1 MATTSK
7 KQKKAAD
14 KSKDAMGADVR
25 ELRRFLLKMVHDGAA
40 ESAIDLVLDL
50 VLQLRQDN
58 NDKAL
63 RIASL
68 LRARFGSTSEKISKE
83 QLDLFL
89 QSIRDDES
97 ESESDNAGLPDLP
110 ESSKPE
116 DGRKRNRTG
125 RNPLPAH
132 LPRKTHHHHP
142 AIADLQCSCSG
153 CVVDKLV
160 IGCESSEVLDFI
172 PAQVIVHEHLRY
184 KYACPICEQGV
195 IIAPVVDKPI
205 EGGRPGSGLLAQIA
219 VAKYEDHLPLYRQVE
234 QFKRLGIKLPKSTLG
249 SWLAH
254 VAMVMTPIYQRI
266 AAQVLDAEVL
276 GVDDTTIK
284 VQDRSKK
291 PAIKRGHIWS
301 YVGYKDGAPMSVCYD
316 YTPTWEGAGPRK
328 FLGERVGFVQADGY
342 KGLNEFFDENI
353 ERIRIG
359 CWAHTRRKFKDALN
373 AKELRAAKAFKFIA
387 RLYQIEELARN
398 LSPEQRQQMRDELAR
413 PTIAKLKV
421 WLAAERERARPSSYL
436 FAACRYAINQW
447 PTLLHYL
454 DDGRIPIDNNQVEN
468 RMRPVGIGRKNWL
481 FAGSDASGKRA
492 AILLTVLASAKLAGH
507 DRFAYLRSVI
517 TRISTGWPQSRLD
530 ELLPSNWVAD
540 VEPSRAPAAIAA

>member
-1 MATTSK
+1 MARTSK
-7 KQKKAAD
+7 KQNKAGD
-14 KSKDAMGADVR
+14 KSKDVMSADVR
-25 ELRRFLLKMVHDGAA
+25 ELRRFLLKMVRSGAGVK
-40 ESAIDLVLDL
+40 AIDLVLDL
-50 VLQLRQDN
+50 VLQLRRDN
-58 NDKAL
+58 NNKAL

-89 QSIRDDES
+89 QSVRDE
-97 ESESDNAGLPDLP
+97 EPESDSDDAELPDLP
-110 ESSKPE
+110 EPSKPK
-116 DGRKRNRTG
+116 GGGKRNRTG

-132 LPRKTHHHHP
+132 LPRETHHHHP
-142 AIADLQCSCSG
+142 AKADLQCSCSG

-160 IGCESSEVLDFI
+160 IGHESSEVLEFV
-172 PAQVIVHEHLRY
+172 PAQLIVHEHLRY
-184 KYACPICEQGV
+184 KYACPICELGV
-195 IIAPVVDKPI
+195 VMAPVVDKPI

-234 QFKRLGIKLPKSTLG
+234 QFKRLGVTLPKSTLG
-249 SWLAH
+249 TWLAH

-266 AAQVLDAEVL
+266 VTQVLDAEVL

-301 YVGYKDGAPMSVCYD
+301 YVGYKDGVPMSVCYD
-316 YTPTWEGAGPRK
+316 YTPTWEGTGPRK

-342 KGLNEFFDENI
+342 KGLDEFFDENI

-359 CWAHTRRKFKDALN
+359 CWAHARRKFKDALN
-373 AKELRAAKAFKFIA
+373 AKELRAAKGLKFIA
-387 RLYQIEELARN
+387 RLYQIERLAKD

-413 PTIAKLKV
+413 PTIVKFKAWV
-421 WLAAERERARPSSYL
+421 GAERERSRPSSAL

-468 RMRPVGIGRKNWL
+468 RMRPVAIGRKNWL

-540 VEPSRAPAAIAA
+540 AELSRELVAVAA